1 MVQRETLV
9 MWRSKEEESLDFYSI
24 ANRAYQCFQ
33 ILCQGEE
40 DFRPNYQTRQA
51 KQKPKSVPLEQQ
63 AFYEYVMRK
72 RVKAPTNMRADEL
85 GYTFSMYSSE
95 DSGRSSSFMFHVGG
109 KDSVMPNSIIIGFP
123 TNRDFSV
130 IQNAQIV
137 RDLFDKL
144 TVAFEPFWGC
154 VYNSLIHEQYHSFI
168 NDSDNIPTTIHWL
181 NYFSPD
187 FASTFEGRID
197 AVIEHFP
204 EASYR
209 NGVLCL
215 RPVAF
220 DANNPEDVEYQHLAH
235 ETFRPTT

>member
-9 MWRSKEEESLDFYSI
+9 MWRRKEEESLDFYSI

-40 DFRPNYQTRQA
+40 DFRPNYQTRRA
-51 KQKPKSVPLEQQ
+51 NQKPKSVPLEQQ
-63 AFYEYVMRK
+63 AFFEYVMKK
-72 RVKAPTNMRADEL
+72 RVKAPTNMRADAL

-95 DSGRSSSFMFHVGG
+95 DSSRSSSFMFHVGG
-109 KDSVMPNSIIIGFP
+109 KDSVMPNSIIVGFP
-123 TNRDFSV
+123 INRDFSV
-130 IQNAQIV
+130 VKNAQIV

-154 VYNSLIHEQYHSFI
+154 VYNSLINEQYHSFI
-168 NDSDNIPTTIHWL
+168 SDNIPTTIHWL

-187 FASTFEGRID
+187 FASAFQERIH
-197 AVIEHFP
+197 AIVEHIP
-204 EASYR
+204 EASYK

-215 RPVAF
+215 RPSAF
-220 DANNPEDVEYQHLAH
+220 DANNPDDIEYQRMVH
-235 ETFRPTT
+235 ETFWQSR